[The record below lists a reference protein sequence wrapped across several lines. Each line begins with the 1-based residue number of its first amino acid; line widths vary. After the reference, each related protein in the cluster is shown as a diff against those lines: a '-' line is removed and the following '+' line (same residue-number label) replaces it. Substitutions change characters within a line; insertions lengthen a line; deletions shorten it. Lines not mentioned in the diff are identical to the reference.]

1 MCNFMQDIKVFD
13 ELCLNVYIYMYCFGI
28 VYIFYL
34 NVGLVWVVVFEVFDG
49 LMCLYLFRF
58 ILICILM
65 GIYIQGLFQ

>member
-1 MCNFMQDIKVFD
+1 M
-13 ELCLNVYIYMYCFGI
+13 YIYEYMYMYCFGI

-34 NVGLVWVVVFEVFDG
+34 NVGLVWDVVFEVFDG

-65 GIYIQGLFQ
+65 GIYI

>member
-13 ELCLNVYIYMYCFGI
+13 ELCLNVFCFGI

-34 NVGLVWVVVFEVFDG
+34 NVGLVWDVVFEVFDG

>member
-1 MCNFMQDIKVFD
+1 M
-13 ELCLNVYIYMYCFGI
+13 YIYEYIYCFGI

-34 NVGLVWVVVFEVFDG
+34 NVGLVWDVVFEVLDG

-65 GIYIQGLFQ
+65 GIYI